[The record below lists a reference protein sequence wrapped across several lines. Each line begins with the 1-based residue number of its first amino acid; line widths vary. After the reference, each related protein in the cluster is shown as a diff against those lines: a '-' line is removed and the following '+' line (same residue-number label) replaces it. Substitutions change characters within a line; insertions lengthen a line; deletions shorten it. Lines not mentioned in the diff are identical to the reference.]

1 MELVVA
7 SKTFRMAVC
16 FINTS
21 VGMSYSLGASS
32 APRTVWQ
39 DFREIERSCCGLRRG
54 LISTR
59 AASRSMGEEPG
70 ERRRGSL
77 ADVFP
82 GKPILSRLS
91 PTQGTGGIFLA
102 RKDLGTRAAAGRRD
116 WAGCVGRAFAGVL
129 WATTMATRARGL
141 ARNAC
146 FAAWLRIA
154 TRNSLRGVRS
164 PLKDSPCL
172 PVLSL

>member
-102 RKDLGTRAAAGRRD
+102 RKDLGARAAAGHRC
-116 WAGCVGRAFAGVL
+116 WAGCVGELSPGCCGRLQLRRVRGAWRGIPVSQPGRELPPVIHFAEFDL
-129 WATTMATRARGL
+129 L
-141 ARNAC
+141 
-146 FAAWLRIA
+146 
-154 TRNSLRGVRS
+154 
-164 PLKDSPCL
+164 
-172 PVLSL
+172 